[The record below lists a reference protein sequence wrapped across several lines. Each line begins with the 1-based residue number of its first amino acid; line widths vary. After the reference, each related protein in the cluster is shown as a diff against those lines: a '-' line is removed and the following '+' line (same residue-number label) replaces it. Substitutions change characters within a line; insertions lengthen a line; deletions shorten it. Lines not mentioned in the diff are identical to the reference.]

1 MPASGEWAV
10 KVEGLSAAV
19 RALDAVDRKAKL
31 TILKGLREAAGPI
44 ALDIRRDLAR
54 YNDMSLGTIRPSAGV
69 RGVYI
74 RQYAKRVTGKRPDFG
89 ALQMRKGFIPEAY
102 KHEGDL
108 AAAASHAIDQLIY
121 MEGLAAQ

>member
-1 MPASGEWAV
+1 VAGGDYTV
-10 KVEGLSAAV
+10 KVEGLSEAV

-31 TILKGLREAAGPI
+31 TILKGLREAAAPI
-44 ALDIRRDLAR
+44 AVDIRRDLSK

-74 RQYAKRVTGKRPDFG
+74 RQYAKRVTGERPDFG
-89 ALQMRKGFIPEAY
+89 ALQMRRGFLPEAY

-108 AAAASHAIDQLIY
+108 AAAADRALAELIY
-121 MEGLAAQ
+121 REGLQ